1 MNPELAVDL
10 LKTTVVFA
18 LMVAGPF
25 LLVLLVV
32 GLASS
37 LFQSVTSMQEQS
49 LTFAPKLVALALALM
64 LLGPWLL
71 REFAEFTIS
80 VITRMGTLGH

>member
-10 LKTTVVFA
+10 LKNTVIFA

-25 LLVLLVV
+25 LVALLIT
-32 GLASS
+32 GLISS

-49 LTFAPKLVALALALM
+49 LTFTPKLLVLALIAM

-71 REFAEFTIS
+71 RQFMEFTVS
-80 VITRMGTLGH
+80 TLTRMGTLGH